1 MTEVEMAHSVL
12 CIYLYYNH
20 FIFSQ
25 LVTQLDNLE
34 SRLLQNVGLFV
45 CLLLAAADL
54 TRVAGIEI
62 VAPEDSVRFTQ
73 AWFICRI
80 LSGSYLE
87 QPYSFVLCG
96 PKKCLLLCSS
106 MGHSGKMMI
115 HCFDLYSLCFVRT
128 VYWFVF
134 PALRPIPCSVWTPPS
149 LPFVNSSVHCF
160 FFTDWISGRWC
171 HVWWPEGSI
180 LNFFCTWGNPIVLY
194 QQWVGAFS
202 WHQGWFTPEC
212 DAARVT
218 ISLRPLSSE
227 TEPTTLSSK

>member
-1 MTEVEMAHSVL
+1 M
-12 CIYLYYNH
+12 
-20 FIFSQ
+20 
-25 LVTQLDNLE
+25 
-34 SRLLQNVGLFV
+34 GLFV

-73 AWFICRI
+73 VWFICRI
-80 LSGSYLE
+80 LSGRYLE

-134 PALRPIPCSVWTPPS
+134 PALRPIPSSVWTPPPLPIVSSS
-149 LPFVNSSVHCF
+149 LHRF
-160 FFTDWISGRWC
+160 FFTQTELVADGVMFDDLRVPSLFFFA
-171 HVWWPEGSI
+171 HEVI
-180 LNFFCTWGNPIVLY
+180 L
-194 QQWVGAFS
+194 
-202 WHQGWFTPEC
+202 
-212 DAARVT
+212 
-218 ISLRPLSSE
+218 LSSVN
-227 TEPTTLSSK
+227 S